1 MWDSFRVGRQRWS
14 PCAVRVPD
22 SGQNGILP
30 EATLLRDAN
39 GNLYGTADFGGT
51 NNSGTIFK
59 LTP

>member
-1 MWDSFRVGRQRWS
+1 MLFRS
-14 PCAVRVPD
+14 A
-22 SGQNGILP
+22 SGGPHVLYAFPMAGPNGILP

-39 GNLYGTADFGGT
+39 GNLYGTADFGGI